1 MRFFASLLFFI
12 VLGCGLTAAE
22 AQLVIGTYNVRTR
35 TLNDQTNDP
44 ATNRYWD
51 IRSEA
56 VMQTIRDGAFDVLA
70 LNELND
76 NVSIDG
82 KSMMQDMRQAFAKPD
97 YDFVTA
103 LTVSYNKNSA
113 LHAILYKTAVVELLE
128 QGTFWHAPDINR
140 CLSGQW
146 GEGNQC
152 RMSLWAKFRVK
163 ATDEI
168 FYVMCTHLH
177 HTGDMAKN
185 EGSRINVDMMR
196 RIAGGYP
203 AFICGDHNCAA
214 SRKPFYDLHCA
225 FFDDSRA
232 VAEKTDGSDFTSN
245 TWNDLHVRLDYV
257 WARGAKILDYSCPK
271 EKYGLDF
278 YPSDHFPIRVVAQ
291 LEAPVETRLRYV
303 SADAADGGDGS
314 IDAPFNNLQDAI
326 DASGRGDTLFVAKG
340 IYAPAPTFKIE
351 RSLTLIGGYNDDFS
365 AIEGV
370 SALTGDESSQV
381 LNIGK
386 KAAVEMSN
394 FDISGGK
401 TTTEPGAGIACHGPR
416 LMLKKVSVH
425 DNSTNGTGAGIY
437 AYGQLVAERCSFERN
452 VTTGNGG
459 AVFCNDNGST
469 MPWAHSISDCIFRGN
484 KAMHGAAAYLKSTL
498 WLNAHAN
505 TFTDNEASGNG
516 IFYVTGARTAS
527 YLTFFNN
534 TFANNRA
541 AKGAA
546 IFTTGLQEGDIPASV
561 ALANNTI
568 VANTATGQGDN
579 FNGAAVN
586 IGNAVNVYLNNNII
600 AANTSAAPQA
610 DVYCDVPS
618 GVTSSKYNVF
628 STTTSVNHAIQSTD
642 YRAASYTQAAE
653 WLAQAFDGIVSDGKL
668 FIQPADNGGFTPTLR
683 LVNPVYGTYN
693 LDKLA
698 SSRFVETTIKADING
713 DRQVLKATTTSA
725 VDQRGVERDMKG
737 HASFGAYEYDPSD
750 GITLPTAS
758 PETDGVDEYFNLQG
772 VKIPEPSR
780 PGIYI
785 QKNGSSAS
793 KTIIK

>member
-1 MRFFASLLFFI
+1 MRFFASLLSFI
-12 VLGCGLTAAE
+12 VLGCGLASAE

-82 KSMMQDMRQAFAKPD
+82 KSMMQDMRRAFPEPE

-103 LTVSYNKNSA
+103 LTVPYDKNSV

-128 QGTFWHAPDINR
+128 QGNFWHAPDINR

-146 GEGNQC
+146 GEGNQR

-214 SRKPFYDLHCA
+214 SRKPFYDLHRA

-257 WARGAKILDYSCPK
+257 WARSAKILDYSCPK

-278 YPSDHFPIRVVAQ
+278 YPSDHFPVRVVAQ
-291 LEAPVETRLRYV
+291 LEAPIETRLRYV
-303 SADAADGGDGS
+303 SPEAADGGDGS
-314 IDAPFNNLQDAI
+314 IDAPFNNIQDAI
-326 DASGRGDTLFVAKG
+326 DASGCGDTLFIAKG
-340 IYAPAPTFKIE
+340 TYAPAPTFKIE
-351 RSLTLIGGYNDDFS
+351 RSLTLVGGYNDDFS

-370 SALTGDESSQV
+370 SALTGDENAQV

-416 LMLKKVSVH
+416 LMLENVSVH
-425 DNSTNGTGAGIY
+425 DNITNGTGAGVY

-452 VTTGNGG
+452 ITTGNGG

-469 MPWAHSISDCIFRGN
+469 MPWAHSITECVFRGN

-505 TFTDNEASGNG
+505 TFSDNEASGNG

-546 IFTTGLQEGDIPASV
+546 IFTTRLQEGDTPASV

-568 VANTATGQGDN
+568 VANTATGQGDG

-600 AANTSAAPQA
+600 AANNSAAQQA

-628 STTTSVNHAIQSTD
+628 STATSVNHAIQSTD
-642 YRAASYTQAAE
+642 YRAGSYTQAAE
-653 WLAQAFDGIVSDGKL
+653 WLAQAFDGTATDAKLIV
-668 FIQPADNGGFTPTLR
+668 QPTDNGGHTPTIR
-683 LVNPVYGTYN
+683 IVNPVYGTYN

-750 GITLPTAS
+750 GITLPTVS

-772 VKIPEPSR
+772 VKISEPSL

-785 QKNGSSAS
+785 HKNGSSAS

>member
-1 MRFFASLLFFI
+1 
-12 VLGCGLTAAE
+12 
-22 AQLVIGTYNVRTR
+22 
-35 TLNDQTNDP
+35 
-44 ATNRYWD
+44 
-51 IRSEA
+51 
-56 VMQTIRDGAFDVLA
+56 
-70 LNELND
+70 
-76 NVSIDG
+76 
-82 KSMMQDMRQAFAKPD
+82 
-97 YDFVTA
+97 
-103 LTVSYNKNSA
+103 
-113 LHAILYKTAVVELLE
+113 
-128 QGTFWHAPDINR
+128 
-140 CLSGQW
+140 
-146 GEGNQC
+146 
-152 RMSLWAKFRVK
+152 
-163 ATDEI
+163 
-168 FYVMCTHLH
+168 
-177 HTGDMAKN
+177 
-185 EGSRINVDMMR
+185 
-196 RIAGGYP
+196 
-203 AFICGDHNCAA
+203 
-214 SRKPFYDLHCA
+214 
-225 FFDDSRA
+225 
-232 VAEKTDGSDFTSN
+232 
-245 TWNDLHVRLDYV
+245 
-257 WARGAKILDYSCPK
+257 
-271 EKYGLDF
+271 
-278 YPSDHFPIRVVAQ
+278 
-291 LEAPVETRLRYV
+291 
-303 SADAADGGDGS
+303 
-314 IDAPFNNLQDAI
+314 
-326 DASGRGDTLFVAKG
+326 
-340 IYAPAPTFKIE
+340 
-351 RSLTLIGGYNDDFS
+351 
-365 AIEGV
+365 
-370 SALTGDESSQV
+370 
-381 LNIGK
+381 
-386 KAAVEMSN
+386 
-394 FDISGGK
+394 
-401 TTTEPGAGIACHGPR
+401 
-416 LMLKKVSVH
+416 
-425 DNSTNGTGAGIY
+425 
-437 AYGQLVAERCSFERN
+437 
-452 VTTGNGG
+452 
-459 AVFCNDNGST
+459 
-469 MPWAHSISDCIFRGN
+469 
-484 KAMHGAAAYLKSTL
+484 MHGAAAYLKSTL

-516 IFYVTGARTAS
+516 ILFVTGARTAS
-527 YLTFFNN
+527 YLNFFNN
-534 TFANNRA
+534 TFANNLA
-541 AKGAA
+541 AIGAA
-546 IFTTGLQEGDIPASV
+546 FFTTGLQEGDIPASV

-653 WLAQAFDGIVSDGKL
+653 WLAQAFDGTVSDGKL